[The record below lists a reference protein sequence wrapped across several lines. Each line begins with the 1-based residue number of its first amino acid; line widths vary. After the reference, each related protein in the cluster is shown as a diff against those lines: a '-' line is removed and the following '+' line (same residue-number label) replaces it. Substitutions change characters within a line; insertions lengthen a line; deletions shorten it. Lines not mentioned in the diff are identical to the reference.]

1 MVNLCKYKDL
11 LGKPKQG
18 IHSYRILN
26 IAVADLLMTI
36 LFALLLSYI
45 LKYSFIIILI
55 ILLLLGII
63 LHRIFCVHTTVNDF
77 LFNNYHSIYF

>member
-11 LGKPKQG
+11 LGKPKKG
-18 IHSYRILN
+18 IHSYRIFN

-63 LHRIFCVHTTVNDF
+63 LH
-77 LFNNYHSIYF
+77 